1 MFVGERMSRPVISVT
16 PDMPINDVLAMFRK
30 EHIRRAPVIKDG
42 KLVGIVSER
51 DLLNASPSSVTTLSV
66 WELNYLI
73 SKVTVKNVMAK
84 KVVTV
89 EQDTPIEEAARIMA
103 DKKIG
108 GVPVVSGTNVVGIIT
123 ETDLFKILLE
133 LMGARQKAWR
143 VTATIAEKPGTLA
156 KLTQAIAQNGGN
168 FISFGM
174 FAGPDSNSRVVTFKV
189 DGLDKNRIREV
200 LEPVVVKVLGYAP
213 LLIAPASENFKP
225 QTTKRWSV
233 SLK

>member
-1 MFVGERMSRPVISVT
+1 MEVEMFVGERMSRPVISVT

-30 EHIRRAPVIKDG
+30 EHIRRAPVVKDG

-73 SKVTVKNVMAK
+73 SKVTVKNVMTK

-89 EQDTPIEEAARIMA
+89 DQDTPIEEAARIMA

-108 GVPVVSGTNVVGIIT
+108 GVPVMSGSNVVGVIT
-123 ETDLFKILLE
+123 ETDLFKVFLE

-156 KLTQAIAQNGGN
+156 QLTQVIAQNGGN

-174 FAGPDSNSRVVTFKV
+174 FSGPDANSRTVTFKV
-189 DGLDKNRIREV
+189 EGLEKNKLREV
-200 LEPVVVKVLGYAP
+200 LEPVVVKFWDMRLC
-213 LLIAPASENFKP
+213 
-225 QTTKRWSV
+225 
-233 SLK
+233 